1 MPAPSSSLSTQ
12 RPDLSGSFMEFD
24 LAMNAQG
31 YIATQVLPVMEVAKA
46 SGNFGRIP
54 VEQLLQQPD
63 TARAPGTGYA
73 RGKWKFTPD
82 TYLTK
87 EHGWEEP
94 VDDNEAQ
101 MYADYFDAEQVS
113 AMRAYSIILGNLER
127 RVAAAVFNT
136 STWTGASLTTAVSTP
151 WSTKASATP
160 MADVAAA
167 IDKVYTNSG
176 LWPNTVI
183 MSRQLFREAREC
195 AEIIDRL
202 KYNGLTDVKPANM
215 TAQILAQVFDVER
228 VLVAGSTKNSAN
240 EGQTASLASNW
251 DATMCMVCRTV
262 TMNDIREPGLGRV
275 FHWSEDGSQIGGTA
289 ETYRDETVRG
299 NVVRVRHQTAEK
311 ILLTEAGHLLTS
323 CS

>member
-1 MPAPSSSLSTQ
+1 MPGPSSSLSTQ

-24 LAMNAQG
+24 MAMNSQG
-31 YIATQVLPVMEVAKA
+31 FIATQVLPVFEAAKA
-46 SGNFGRIP
+46 SGNFGKIP
-54 VEQLLQQPD
+54 IEQLLQQPD
-63 TARAPGTGYA
+63 TLRAPGTGYA
-73 RGKWKFTPD
+73 RGKWKFEPA
-82 TYLTK
+82 TYITT

-94 VDDNEAQ
+94 VDDNEAA
-101 MYADYFDAEQVS
+101 MYSDYFDAEQVS
-113 AMRAYSIILGNLER
+113 ALRAYGIILGNLER

-136 STWTGASLTTAVSTP
+136 STWTGASLTTTVGTV

-160 MADVAAA
+160 AADVAAA
-167 IDKVYTNSG
+167 VDKVYSNSG

-228 VLVAGSTKNSAN
+228 VLVAGSTKNTAN
-240 EGQTASLASNW
+240 EGQTASLSSNW
-251 DATMCMVCRTV
+251 DATKCMVCRTV
-262 TMNDIREPGLGRV
+262 LSNDIREPGLGRI
-275 FHWSEDGSQIGGTA
+275 FHWSQDGSQIGGTA

-299 NVVRVRHQTAEK
+299 DVVRVRHQTGEK
-311 ILLTEAGHLLTS
+311 ILLTEAGHLLIG